1 VATATYKVEIDFE
14 NATGG
19 AGVYQAAGGT
29 ITTYAASTTSYTAQQ
44 AYAVSTTDTFGGLWD
59 DVTRDVTL
67 LKIKRGRD
75 NTGGPFSPGVLTMT
89 LQRVASP
96 NDAPSVPGG
105 KELYNPAS
113 TTSPLSSYYTGS
125 SPAGSSP
132 GISPLRPCR
141 VTMTNNGTSRVL
153 FYGFLTGWRYNR
165 DTGEADV
172 TAQDVLWKTSRVRPS
187 FTQAANETTSSA
199 IGRILDAAAWT
210 APSDRNLN
218 PTIQTVSAGTGDALP
233 ASSLSP
239 DGIERTGLDLIDEL
253 LTTNRGWVY
262 QRGGVVTYENRQA
275 RSLRKVADQ
284 TITNVALDYEPGF
297 EVE

>member
-1 VATATYKVEIDFE
+1 MATATYKVEIDFE
-14 NATGG
+14 TSSGG
-19 AGVYQAAGGT
+19 AGVYQAAGGAA
-29 ITTYAASTTSYTAQQ
+29 TTYAASTASYTAAQS
-44 AYAVSTTDTFGGLWD
+44 YAVSTTSTFGGIWD
-59 DVTRDVTL
+59 DVTRDVTVC
-67 LKIKRGRD
+67 KIKRGRD

-125 SPAGSSP
+125 VPAKSDP
-132 GISPLRPCR
+132 GISPMRPCR

-172 TAQDVLWKTSRVRPS
+172 TAQDVLWKTSRVRPA
-187 FTQAANETTSSA
+187 FTQAAGETTASA
-199 IGRILDAAAWT
+199 IGRVLDATAWT
-210 APSDRNLN
+210 APADRSLN
-218 PTIQTVSAGTGDALP
+218 TTIQGVASGTGDALP
-233 ASSLSP
+233 ASSMSP
-239 DGIERTGLDLIDEL
+239 DGVERTGLELIDAL
-253 LTTNRGWVY
+253 LETNRGWLY
-262 QRGGVVTYENRQA
+262 CRGSVVTYENRQA
-275 RSLRKVADQ
+275 RSLRKNADQ
-284 TITNVALDYEPGF
+284 TITNVALDYQPGF